1 MILKEVP
8 SWNPFKPLLYPKEEI
23 YTQKLRP
30 SPRAPA
36 SLSGVCWP
44 SGGGPSKETPLGQYY
59 YINHMRILRE
69 NKREREKESE
79 SERKAK
85 REREGRDLID
95 LSG

>member
-1 MILKEVP
+1 MILKEALF
-8 SWNPFKPLLYPKEEI
+8 WNPLKPPLYPKEEI

-44 SGGGPSKETPLGQYY
+44 LGGGPSKETPLGQYH

-69 NKREREKESE
+69 NKGERSKVRVREKQRGRERGATS
-79 SERKAK
+79 
-85 REREGRDLID
+85 LT
-95 LSG
+95 